1 MSQVLPIEITDEVKQ
16 SFINY
21 AMSVIVER
29 ALPDVRDGLKPVQRR
44 ILYAAYQDGVVPTR
58 KHVKSAKIVGEVMG
72 KFHPHGDAAIYDTM
86 VRMAQDWNL
95 RYPLID
101 GQGNFGSMDGDPP
114 AAPRYTEARISHLGY
129 EMLQDL
135 DKETV
140 PMVPNY
146 DGTHNQPDV
155 LPSALPNMIV
165 NGAVGIAVGMATS
178 LPPHNLS
185 EVVDGLVAMIDN
197 PELTL
202 EDLMRHIPGPD
213 FPTAAKLSRR
223 DIKEAYATGRG
234 GLKIRARHRNEE
246 KNGRAML
253 VFTEIPYQVNKSELV
268 KQIAALVRNNV
279 IEEISAMRDESDRHG
294 VRIAV
299 ELKRGTNPQVV
310 LNKLYKHSRL
320 QTSFSVNMLAIVG
333 GEPKVL
339 NLVQMLKYYLEHR
352 AVVVRKRTE
361 YDLRKAKERAH
372 ILEGLLIALDHIDEV
387 IALIRASDDAASAR
401 TGLIS
406 RFSLTEI
413 QAQAILDMRLQRL
426 VGLERDKL
434 QAEYRELMEEI
445 GYLES
450 ILGDE
455 KRLWKVVKTELL
467 DIKKK
472 YGDQRRTQITE
483 FEEGFSLEDLIED
496 EPMVITLT
504 SQGFLKRTSLENYR
518 SQGRGGQGAQA
529 GKTKEEDEA
538 ISVFVATMHDTLLF
552 FTNRGRVYGEKVH
565 ELPEAGRQARGTS
578 VLAMLPLVDGEEV
591 AALLNVRSLTDE
603 GYFVFATKD
612 GLIKRTEIKD
622 YQNLSTAGL
631 IAINLVEN
639 DALIGVAIAQEG
651 DQAMLA
657 TLEGQAIRFD
667 LSEDVRATGRASQ
680 GVTGIRFKGDK
691 GDRVVSLVILPKDV
705 ESEVLA
711 VGTYGYGKRTPVSEY
726 PVQGRGG
733 QGVITF
739 NTNDKVGKLG
749 ALIRVLGNEDLLVL
763 SKRGIAIR
771 TKVSSISQYG
781 RNTSGVKV
789 MNLSEKDEMV
799 SAFVI
804 TAHESLGK

>member
-21 AMSVIVER
+21 AMSVIVDR

-44 ILYAAYQDGVVPTR
+44 ILYGAYQDGVLPNR

-72 KFHPHGDAAIYDTM
+72 KYHPHGDAAIYDTM
-86 VRMAQDWNL
+86 VRMAQDWSL

-101 GQGNFGSMDGDPP
+101 GQGNFGSIDNDPP
-114 AAPRYTEARISHLGY
+114 AAPRYTEARLSNLGY

-146 DGTHNQPDV
+146 DGTQEQPEV
-155 LPSALPNMIV
+155 LPSALPNMLV
-165 NGAVGIAVGMATS
+165 NGAAGIAVGMATS

-185 EVVDGLVAMIDN
+185 ETIDALALMIDN
-197 PELTL
+197 PDVTL
-202 EDLMRHIPGPD
+202 DEIMKVLPGPD
-213 FPTAAKLSRR
+213 FPTGAKLSRR
-223 DIKEAYATGRG
+223 GIKEAYATGRG
-234 GLKIRARHRNEE
+234 SLKVRARARNED

-253 VFTEIPYQVNKSELV
+253 VFTEIPYQVNKADLIS
-268 KQIAALVRNNV
+268 QIAALVRNKV
-279 IEEISAMRDESDRHG
+279 IDEISALRDESDRQG
-294 VRIAV
+294 MRIAI
-299 ELKRGTNPQVV
+299 ELKRGANPQVV

-320 QTSFSVNMLAIVG
+320 QTSFTVNLLAIVN

-339 NLVQMLKYYLEHR
+339 TLLQMMRHYLDHR
-352 AVVVRKRTE
+352 GEVVRKRTE
-361 YDLRKAKERAH
+361 YELRKAKERAH
-372 ILEGLLIALDHIDEV
+372 VLEGLLIALDHIDEV
-387 IALIRASDDAASAR
+387 IALIRASQDATEAR
-401 TGLIS
+401 TGLIN

-434 QAEYRELMEEI
+434 QEEYRELMEEI
-445 GYLES
+445 GRLEA
-450 ILGDE
+450 ILGDQ
-455 KRLWKVVKTELL
+455 KRLWRVVKNELL
-467 DIKKK
+467 EIKKK

-483 FEEGFSLEDLIED
+483 FEEGFSIEDLIED
-496 EPMVITLT
+496 EEMVITLT
-504 SQGFLKRTSLENYR
+504 SQGFIKRTPLEAYR
-518 SQGRGGQGAQA
+518 AQGRGGMGAQA

-538 ISVFVATMHDTLLF
+538 ISVFVASMHDTLLI

-565 ELPEAGRQARGTS
+565 ELPEASRQARGTHVVS
-578 VLAMLPLVDGEEV
+578 LLPLQEGEEV
-591 AALLNVRSLTDE
+591 AALLNVRDLTQE
-603 GYFVFATKD
+603 GYFVFATKN
-612 GLIKRTEIKD
+612 GLIKRTEIKE
-622 YQNLSTAGL
+622 YQNLSSAGL

-657 TLEGQAIRFD
+657 TLSGQAIRFE
-667 LSEDVRATGRASQ
+667 LSDVRPTGRASQ
-680 GVTGIRFKGDK
+680 GVTGIRFKEGRD
-691 GDRVVSLVILPKDV
+691 DRVVSLVILPKG
-705 ESEVLA
+705 EEGEVLA

-726 PVQGRGG
+726 PLQGRGG
-733 QGVITF
+733 MGVITF
-739 NTNDKVGKLG
+739 NTNDKVGQLA
-749 ALIRVLGNEDLLVL
+749 ALIRVQGNEDLLVL
-763 SKRGIAIR
+763 SRRGNAIR

-781 RNTSGVKV
+781 RATSGVKV
-789 MNLSEKDEMV
+789 MNLSEKDELA

-804 TAHESLGK
+804 APQD

>member
-21 AMSVIVER
+21 AMSVIVDR

-44 ILYAAYQDGVVPTR
+44 ILYGAYQDGVLPNR

-72 KFHPHGDAAIYDTM
+72 KYHPHGDAAIYDTM
-86 VRMAQDWNL
+86 VRMAQDWSL

-101 GQGNFGSMDGDPP
+101 GQGNFGSIDNDPP
-114 AAPRYTEARISHLGY
+114 AAPRYTEARLSNLGY

-146 DGTHNQPDV
+146 DGTQEQPEV
-155 LPSALPNMIV
+155 LPSALPNMLV
-165 NGAVGIAVGMATS
+165 NGAAGIAVGMATS

-185 EVVDGLVAMIDN
+185 ETIDALALMIDN
-197 PELTL
+197 PDVTL
-202 EDLMRHIPGPD
+202 DEIMKVLPGPD
-213 FPTAAKLSRR
+213 FPTGAKLSRR
-223 DIKEAYATGRG
+223 GIKEAYATGRG
-234 GLKIRARHRNEE
+234 SLKVRARVRNED

-253 VFTEIPYQVNKSELV
+253 VFTEIPYQVNKADLISQV
-268 KQIAALVRNNV
+268 AALVRNKV
-279 IEEISAMRDESDRHG
+279 IDEISALRDESDRQG
-294 VRIAV
+294 MRIAI
-299 ELKRGTNPQVV
+299 ELKRGANPQVV

-320 QTSFSVNMLAIVG
+320 QTSFTVNLLAIVN

-339 NLVQMLKYYLEHR
+339 TLLQMMRHYLDHR
-352 AVVVRKRTE
+352 GEVVRKRTE
-361 YDLRKAKERAH
+361 YELRKAKERAH
-372 ILEGLLIALDHIDEV
+372 VLEGLLIALDHIDEV
-387 IALIRASDDAASAR
+387 IALIRASQDANEAR
-401 TGLIS
+401 TGLIN

-434 QAEYRELMEEI
+434 QEEYRELMEEI
-445 GYLES
+445 GRLEA
-450 ILGDE
+450 ILGDQ
-455 KRLWKVVKTELL
+455 KRLWRVVKNELL
-467 DIKKK
+467 EIKKK

-483 FEEGFSLEDLIED
+483 FEEGFSIEDLIED
-496 EPMVITLT
+496 EEMVITLT
-504 SQGFLKRTSLENYR
+504 SQGFIKRTPLEAYR
-518 SQGRGGQGAQA
+518 AQGRGGMGAQA

-538 ISVFVATMHDTLLF
+538 ISVFVASMHDTLLI

-565 ELPEAGRQARGTS
+565 ELPEASRQARGIHVVS
-578 VLAMLPLVDGEEV
+578 LLPLQEGEEV
-591 AALLNVRSLTDE
+591 AALLNVRDLTQE
-603 GYFVFATKD
+603 GYFVFATKN
-612 GLIKRTEIKD
+612 GLIKRTEIKE
-622 YQNLSTAGL
+622 YQNLSSAGL

-657 TLEGQAIRFD
+657 TLSGQAIRFE
-667 LSEDVRATGRASQ
+667 LSDVRPTGRASQ
-680 GVTGIRFKGDK
+680 GVTGIRFKEGRD
-691 GDRVVSLVILPKDV
+691 DRVVSLVILPKG
-705 ESEVLA
+705 EEGEVLA

-726 PVQGRGG
+726 PLQGRGG
-733 QGVITF
+733 MGVITF
-739 NTNDKVGKLG
+739 NTNDKVGQLA
-749 ALIRVLGNEDLLVL
+749 ALIRVQGNEDLLVL
-763 SKRGIAIR
+763 SRRGNAIR

-781 RNTSGVKV
+781 RATSGVKV
-789 MNLSEKDEMV
+789 MNLSEKDELA

-804 TAHESLGK
+804 APQD